1 MRVGILTFRG
11 VVSPRAD
18 IAEAI
23 NIYDEENGEFVFKER
38 IELFLSHPF
47 ELMDILKSK
56 SINYLISSAIPRNL
70 IFLLESSGIR
80 VFYVPVGGI
89 EEALKLFKE
98 NKSNFGAPGFYTSFG
113 WGRRRRKRFGWKKW
127 QK

>member
-23 NIYDEENGEFVFKER
+23 NIYDEEDGKFVFKER
-38 IELFLSHPF
+38 VELFLSHPF

-56 SINYLISSAIPRNL
+56 NINYLISSAIPRNL
-70 IFLLESSGIR
+70 IFLLESSGIG

-98 NKSNFGAPGFYTSFG
+98 NKNSFEIPGFSHLPG
-113 WGRRRRKRFGWKKW
+113 WGRRRRKRFRWKKW